1 MCVAIFRDNPFGI
14 VVRDNH
20 VFTFKKG
27 NLEPPRY
34 VTVFQETFASLT
46 ELVVTKKRMPSF
58 VLNDL
63 GLNSEIQTI
72 SSKSFV

>member
-1 MCVAIFRDNPFGI
+1 
-14 VVRDNH
+14 
-20 VFTFKKG
+20 
-27 NLEPPRY
+27 
-34 VTVFQETFASLT
+34 
-46 ELVVTKKRMPSF
+46 MPSF